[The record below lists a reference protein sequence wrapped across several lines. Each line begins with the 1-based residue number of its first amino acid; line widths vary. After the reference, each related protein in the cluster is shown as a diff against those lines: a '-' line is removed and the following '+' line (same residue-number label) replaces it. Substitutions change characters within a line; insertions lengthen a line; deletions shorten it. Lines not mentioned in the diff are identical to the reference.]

1 MGHSDV
7 MAFDE
12 QDPRPQVEHPDDERG
27 RHNRIGYLDVDESSS
42 SSESGDEEPDVA
54 DDVDRADD

>member
-1 MGHSDV
+1 

-12 QDPRPQVEHPDDERG
+12 QDPRPEVEHPDDERG